1 LFQLS
6 TIASIIGSL
15 SMQVPSD
22 AKGTP
27 ARRKRGYTTVLAS
40 TRIQRSISMTESLAS
55 DAVLP
60 PIQGDEVPIL
70 VLNPSPDLAPQPQPA
85 SAHEHPAL
93 AASSDVSLRS
103 APPPTLFSNLKNPYL
118 TSSSTS
124 SPALS
129 STRRISQN
137 STSGGVYSVRW
148 KMNAL
153 DILLMLRRASGLIK
167 DVKHRF
173 TYHRNVI
180 IGSELVSFLVSRRLC
195 STRNDAVDLCN
206 HMVMDDIL
214 QHEFQE
220 HIFKDKYLF
229 YVISPDAESNA
240 YAAGFIDESDD
251 DGDDE
256 MLSSGA
262 ESSALPGFARS
273 PSVGHSLLARSL
285 MRQSIAG
292 KFNGNRDYL
301 NDASLQDDL
310 VAEAAADRCPSR
322 LCYSSHHNI

>member
-1 LFQLS
+1 
-6 TIASIIGSL
+6 
-15 SMQVPSD
+15 MQVPSD

-27 ARRKRGYTTVLAS
+27 PRNAHRKRGYTTVWAS
-40 TRIQRSISMTESLAS
+40 TRMQRSISMTESLAS

-60 PIQGDEVPIL
+60 PNQGDGLPIL
-70 VLNPSPDLAPQPQPA
+70 VLNPSPDLTPQPQPA
-85 SAHEHPAL
+85 STHEHPAL

-103 APPPTLFSNLKNPYL
+103 ASPPTLFSNLKNPYL
-118 TSSSTS
+118 TSSPTA

-129 STRRISQN
+129 STRLSSQN
-137 STSGGVYSVRW
+137 SASDVYSVRW
-148 KMNAL
+148 KMSAL
-153 DILLMLRRASGLIK
+153 DILLMLRRATGLIR

-173 TYHRNVI
+173 TYHRNVF

-229 YVISPDAESNA
+229 YVITPDAESNA
-240 YAAGFIDESDD
+240 CAIDFIDESDD
-251 DGDDE
+251 DDDDE

-262 ESSALPGFARS
+262 ERSSLPGFARS

-310 VAEAAADRCPSR
+310 VAEAAADRYPSR

>member
-1 LFQLS
+1 
-6 TIASIIGSL
+6 
-15 SMQVPSD
+15 MQVPSD

-27 ARRKRGYTTVLAS
+27 PRNAHRKRGYTTALAA
-40 TRIQRSISMTESLAS
+40 TRMQRSISLTESPAS

-60 PIQGDEVPIL
+60 PIQGDGLPIL
-70 VLNPSPDLAPQPQPA
+70 VLNPSSDLDPQPQPA
-85 SAHEHPAL
+85 STHEHPAL
-93 AASSDVSLRS
+93 VASSDVSLHS

-118 TSSSTS
+118 TSSPTA

-129 STRRISQN
+129 STRLSSQ
-137 STSGGVYSVRW
+137 SAASDVYSVRW

-153 DILLMLRRASGLIK
+153 DILIMLRRATGLIR

-173 TYHRNVI
+173 TNHRNVL

-206 HMVMDDIL
+206 HLVMDDIL

-229 YVISPDAESNA
+229 YVITPDAESNA
-240 YAAGFIDESDD
+240 CAIGFIDESDD
-251 DGDDE
+251 DDDDDE

-262 ESSALPGFARS
+262 KRLSLSGFARR
-273 PSVGHSLLARSL
+273 PSAGHSLLARSL

-292 KFNGNRDYL
+292 KFNGNHDYL

-310 VAEAAADRCPSR
+310 VAEAAADRYSSR